1 MGVEKSAEIRL
12 IAAIRGLNMVAWHMD
27 CSVDGFP
34 DILALGNKV
43 SFVVE
48 VKQGPVSTKL
58 SSAFETSQPVWAYHA
73 SKVEYENVF
82 QVLYHEGMFCLYK
95 IDNLWKRVE
104 NGERFCDIEPLLVSV
119 KAAVIAKEIKRR
131 AHESA

>member
-1 MGVEKSAEIRL
+1 MGIEKTAEIRL
-12 IAAIRGLNMVAWHMD
+12 ITAIRGLNMVAWHMD

-48 VKQGPVSTKL
+48 VKQGPASMKL
-58 SSAFETSQPVWAYHA
+58 GSAFETSQPVWAYHA
-73 SKVEYENVF
+73 AKVEYDNVF
-82 QVLYHEGMFCLYK
+82 QVLYHDGEFTLYK

-104 NGERFCDIEPLLVSV
+104 KDERFCDIEPLLIST
-119 KAAVIAKEIKRR
+119 KAALIAKEIKRR
-131 AHESA
+131 SHESA